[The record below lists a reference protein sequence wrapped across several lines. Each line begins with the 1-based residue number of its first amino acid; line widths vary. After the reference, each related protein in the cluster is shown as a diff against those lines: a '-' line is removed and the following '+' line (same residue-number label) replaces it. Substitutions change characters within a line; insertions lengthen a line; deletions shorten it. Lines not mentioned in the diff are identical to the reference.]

1 MNPMKA
7 ARCKAAIERLET
19 TVSSYQSLLPSLR
32 DEKERA
38 VLQRKIS
45 GHLFTIEKTKAKF

>member
-1 MNPMKA
+1 MKA

-19 TVSSYQSLLPSLR
+19 TVSSYQSALPSLR